1 MAREITIKGQP
12 AKPGD
17 RMTKAKGGGGWR
29 LATISGKKRVFA
41 ATLLT
46 TFNFG
51 NKRIA
56 VFSVPK

>member
-1 MAREITIKGQP
+1 MAGEITIKGQP
-12 AKPGD
+12 AKRGD

-29 LATISGKKRVFA
+29 LAAITGKKRIFV
-41 ATLLT
+41 ATLLA

-51 NKRIA
+51 NRRIG

>member
-1 MAREITIKGQP
+1 MAAEIIIKGQP
-12 AKPGD
+12 AKKGT

-29 LATISGKKRVFA
+29 LAPVTGKIRIFP

-51 NKRIA
+51 DRRIA
-56 VFSVPK
+56 IFSVPK